1 MGLQPPTLYGGLPT
15 SIPQRQDAPREK
27 NEEEKKMTNTTC
39 LNVAREYKRLKAELA
54 DMTAQ
59 CNEMRQ
65 EIMTYMTRAGKTR
78 VASEDITVVLA
89 HRSRSQLDAKAMRAD
104 HPDIVRNYE
113 YVTEYDELKIL

>member
-1 MGLQPPTLYGGLPT
+1 
-15 SIPQRQDAPREK
+15 
-27 NEEEKKMTNTTC
+27 MTNTTC
-39 LNVAREYKRLKAELA
+39 LDVAREYIRLKAELTE
-54 DMTAQ
+54 MTAR

-78 VASEDITVVLA
+78 VASEEITVVLA
-89 HRSRSQLDAKAMRAD
+89 HQSRSQLDTKALRAD